1 MIEMFDPG
9 GDVLEKMLPSFRQ
22 PHAAMAPLE
31 QENSKILFELLD
43 PRADRGLAHAQ
54 GGRGMTKVQM
64 LRDRQCMNQ

>member
-1 MIEMFDPG
+1 
-9 GDVLEKMLPSFRQ
+9 
-22 PHAAMAPLE
+22 MAPLE

-64 LRDRQCMNQ
+64 LRDRQRLNQ